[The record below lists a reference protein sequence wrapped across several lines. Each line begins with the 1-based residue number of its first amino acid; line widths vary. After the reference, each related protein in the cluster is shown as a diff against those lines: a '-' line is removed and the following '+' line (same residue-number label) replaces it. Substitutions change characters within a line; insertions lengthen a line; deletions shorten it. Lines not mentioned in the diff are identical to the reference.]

1 MRRVD
6 LTFSALLLPLD
17 FAAFMA
23 ASFTAYSLRTSKAF
37 LELRPILQEIP
48 ASQYALLS
56 FGFAVIGLIL
66 FTIAG
71 LYSLKPRRAWHQF
84 GRIILSCTASI
95 MVVIA
100 ILFFRREVT
109 ASRFLVLAVWPLSIF
124 FTSIGRAILR
134 AIRRAIIRSGFGH
147 QRVVVIGQS
156 KVANDLIKFYRDN
169 PVEGYTV
176 VKTFKTWNSDT
187 HEDLVRLA
195 QERRVDG
202 VLLADPELAKN
213 KALDLINIVEEHH
226 LTFRYLADL
235 FAARFTR
242 IDVSTAGG
250 VPIIEVKRTPLD
262 GWGRIIKRL
271 FDVTVAT
278 IALVLTSPLTL
289 LSALII
295 FIQDGAPVIFQNE
308 RIGESARPFRV
319 YKLRSMWKKD
329 CIGPQFTKSLKQNI
343 EKEQQLIKEK
353 SLKQGPVYKIGDD
366 PRVTPFGRFIRR
378 WSIDE
383 LPQFLNVLR
392 GDMSIV
398 GPRPHQPREVAK
410 YESRHLRVLAIKPGI
425 TGMAQI
431 SGRSDLDFEDEVRLD
446 VWYIENW
453 SLWLDVYI
461 LLKTPFVVLA
471 NKGAY

>member
-6 LTFSALLLPLD
+6 LTFSALLVPLD
-17 FAAFMA
+17 FAAFLA
-23 ASFTAYSLRTSKAF
+23 AAFAAYALRTSKAF
-37 LELRPILQEIP
+37 LEIRPILQEIP
-48 ASQYALLS
+48 TSQYALLS
-56 FGFAVIGLIL
+56 IGFATIGLIL

-84 GRIILSCTASI
+84 GRIILSCTAAI

-109 ASRFLVLAVWPLSIF
+109 ASRFLVIAVWPLSIL

-134 AIRRAIIRSGFGH
+134 AVRRAIVRAGIGH
-147 QRVVVIGQS
+147 QRVAIIGHS
-156 KVANDLIKFYRDN
+156 KVTSDLVKFYRDN
-169 PVEGYTV
+169 PVEGYTI
-176 VKTFKTWNSDT
+176 VKSFRTWNDDT
-187 HEDLVRLA
+187 REELLRLVS
-195 QERRVDG
+195 QRRVDG

-213 KALDLINIVEEHH
+213 KALDLINLAEEHH
-226 LTFRYLADL
+226 LHFRYLADL

-271 FDVTVAT
+271 FDILVAS
-278 IALVLTSPLTL
+278 IALILSSPLTL

-295 FIQDGAPVIFQNE
+295 FLQDGRPIIFENE
-308 RIGESARPFRV
+308 RIGESGRTFSV

-329 CIGPQFTKSLKQNI
+329 CIGPQFKTSLKQNI
-343 EKEQQLIKEK
+343 EREQELIKER
-353 SLKQGPVYKIGDD
+353 SIKQGPVYKINGD
-366 PRVTPFGRFIRR
+366 PRITPFGNFIRR

-392 GDMSIV
+392 GEMSII

-446 VWYIENW
+446 IWYIENW
-453 SLWLDVYI
+453 SIWLDLYI
-461 LLKTPFVVLA
+461 LLKTPMVVLA